1 MKRLLL
7 AVMLCVGM
15 LSVWAVPAKRLSL
28 TVKQPDGTQLTIVQH
43 GDEHF
48 HYFTTED
55 GVLLKK
61 SAQGFF
67 YAQSTVENRLVAT
80 ENLAH
85 NAAERSVEE
94 QAFVMSLP
102 QLSEVISD
110 SRARSMNRRS
120 TVQQKT
126 ATPVTGDVK
135 VPVILVQYK
144 DKKFAPSDPVA
155 EYVELLNSE
164 EPFTGRRGY
173 ASARKYFMDQSEGKF
188 IPTFDV
194 LGPVTLSKNMEYYG
208 GNDKDGNDLH
218 PTEMI
223 EEACRLVN
231 SSADFKEYDNNGD
244 GYVDFVYVIYAG
256 YGEASNTNELEN
268 TIWPHAWA
276 LPTPLSADGVKV
288 QRYACSNELNGY
300 QGSTLAGIGTL
311 CHEFSHC
318 LGLPDFYDIDYSGGF
333 GLSSWSIMNSG
344 NYNDDGYTPCG
355 YTGYE
360 KDYIGWKSLVVL
372 EEPQEVKLYPV
383 SEGGN
388 SYKIVNDANE
398 NEYYVVE
405 NHKKSNW
412 DKGIPAE
419 GMLVFHVD
427 YLRSAWENNA
437 PNDDPHHQRMTIIPA
452 DNKLNDATL
461 RGDTYPGST
470 GNTALTTTSTPA
482 AKVYKGEFMYKD
494 ITNIAMNG
502 NVVTFSF
509 MKGALP
515 VPQMQELADI
525 TESGFTAS
533 WKEAAGINEYEIYLE
548 KLEKSP
554 YMLEEDFRKMKAG
567 SADIASSLDSYT
579 VQEGWTGAN
588 VFGLDGAI
596 RLGTTSQLGGV
607 MSPTFK
613 CDSLCYTVFVTM
625 RKSSAADK
633 DAGVL
638 IAVGDDAWEYLLGG
652 IGTIDNE
659 DWTTYRLLVDTIGAN
674 TYLYID
680 TRDNPNTPKTEG
692 LRVDVDDIYILPGD
706 WTGTDEDT
714 TSTSAAA
721 PRRAKRNIEASRIAR
736 PMNHIAT
743 KVAQMQKSQS
753 VTETYIDFIDEQRY
767 YVTPVHTA
775 RTTELSYRFEGL
787 DGGHYRTAVRSM
799 QGETYSRYSPF
810 REVEIVDGMLPQAA
824 MPAIYVHNDSV
835 FIEVADSA
843 AVLYYTLDGS
853 IPTAYSARYTTP
865 FFLDRKALIN
875 AIARKE
881 GHRSSDV
888 QEFDNWFEQE
898 GATYRIE
905 STIAPKAHLSDAMG
919 GNDEKSY
926 AGHFVVPG
934 EVIYDS
940 VTYVVSGI
948 DPYAFRN
955 AVSLR
960 SVTVGGEALH
970 SVGDG
975 LFLGCKNLS
984 AVVWDVD
991 LPLAASAFDASGY
1004 NNLLVYLP
1012 ETMDF
1017 EHPLIEKQNMT
1028 LVKGDACATLV
1039 LNAQFPFYAP
1049 RTFNAGQVS
1058 FTRFFSQQTA
1068 LGSSAGWETIALP
1081 FDVQHIEHSSKGV
1094 IAPFGVEADKHFW
1107 LAEPDGDGFSL
1118 AEGIRANTAYIIA
1131 MPNHKDY
1138 GDNALS
1144 GQVTFSADNAVVYAT
1159 DALCAAEGC
1168 EYRLMPTYD
1177 KLEADEDI
1185 YALNIGVKHDGLAP
1199 GSVFAPGKYAVNP
1212 FSAYLAPAEN
1222 GQKAPMYRIQI
1233 NKEIEDAPMEFSVM
1247 AKGGVVIVT
1256 LPEARDIEVYD
1267 IAGRSVC
1274 TIEGKAGANEITHLQ
1289 TGFYLIEKTKVYV
1302 KH

>member
-1 MKRLLL
+1 MKRLFLTM
-7 AVMLCVGM
+7 MLCVCVFA
-15 LSVWAVPAKRLSL
+15 LWAVPAKRLSL
-28 TVKQPDGTQLTIVQH
+28 TVKQPDGTELTIVQH

-80 ENLAH
+80 MNLAH

-94 QAFVMSLP
+94 QTLVMSLP

-110 SRARSMNRRS
+110 SRARSMSRRS
-120 TVQQKT
+120 TMQQKT

-144 DKKFAPSDPVA
+144 DKKFAPSNPVA

-164 EPFTGRRGY
+164 EPFTDRRGY

-208 GNDKDGNDLH
+208 GNDKEGNDLH

-276 LPTPLSADGVKV
+276 LPTPLSADGVKI

-333 GLSSWSIMNSG
+333 GLGSWSIMNSG

-372 EEPQEVKLYPV
+372 EEPQDVKLYPV
-383 SEGGN
+383 SEGGDA
-388 SYKIVNDANE
+388 YKIVNDANE

-427 YLRSAWENNA
+427 YLKSAWENNT

-452 DNKLNDATL
+452 DNKLSDATL

-502 NVVTFSF
+502 DVVTFSF

-515 VPQMQELADI
+515 VPQMQELANI

-554 YMLEEDFRKMKAG
+554 YMLEEDFSKMKVG
-567 SADIASSLDSYT
+567 SADIGSSLGNYT
-579 VQEGWTGAN
+579 IQEGWRGAN

-596 RLGTTSQLGGV
+596 RLGTTSQLGGI

-613 CDSLCYTVFVTM
+613 CDSLCYTIFVTM
-625 RKSSAADK
+625 RKSSAEDK

-638 IAVGDDAWEYLLGG
+638 ISVGDDAWEYLHGG

-659 DWTTYRLLVDTIGAN
+659 DWAIYTLLLDTIGEN
-674 TYLYID
+674 TYLYMD
-680 TRDNPNTPKTEG
+680 TRDNPNTPTTEG
-692 LRVDVDDIYILPGD
+692 LRVDIDDIYILPGD
-706 WTGTDEDT
+706 WTGEDEDT
-714 TSTSAAA
+714 TSAAA
-721 PRRAKRNIEASRIAR
+721 PRHAKRNIEASRIAR
-736 PMNHIAT
+736 PMNHVAT

-753 VTETYIDFIDEQRY
+753 ITGAYIDFIDEQRY

-799 QGETYSRYSPF
+799 QGDTYSRYSPF
-810 REVEIVDGMLPQAA
+810 CEVEIVDSMLPQAA
-824 MPAIYVHNDSV
+824 MPAIYIHNDSV

-853 IPTAYSARYTTP
+853 IPTAYSTRYTTP
-865 FFLDRKALIN
+865 FFLDRKALIK
-875 AIARKE
+875 AVARKE
-881 GHRSSDV
+881 GHRRSDV
-888 QEFDNWFEQE
+888 QEFDNWFELE

-905 STIAPKAHLSDAMG
+905 STVAPKAHLSEAMG

-926 AGHFVVPG
+926 AGHFVVPA
-934 EVIYDS
+934 EVVYDS

-948 DPYAFRN
+948 DSYAFRN

-1012 ETMDF
+1012 DTMDF
-1017 EHPLIEKQNMT
+1017 EHPLIDAGRMA
-1028 LVKGDACATLV
+1028 LVCDGVSGALV
-1039 LNAQFPFYAP
+1039 LNGNYPFYCPIEFTAESVSYQ
-1049 RTFNAGQVS
+1049 RTF
-1058 FTRFFSQQTA
+1058 SQSTGVGMA
-1068 LGSSAGWETIALP
+1068 AGWETIALP
-1081 FDVQHIEHSSKGV
+1081 FDVQTYTHSTKGD
-1094 IAPFGVEADKHFW
+1094 IAPFGIEAKHNFW
-1107 LAEPDGDGFSL
+1107 LAELEGEAFAKSTSL
-1118 AEGIRANTAYIIA
+1118 RANVPYIIA
-1131 MPNHKDY
+1131 IPNNTLY
-1138 GDNALS
+1138 GDHSMNGIITFAANNAKIVS
-1144 GQVTFSADNAVVYAT
+1144 T
-1159 DALCAAEGC
+1159 DEVIVAEGQGLKFVPNY
-1168 EYRLMPTYD
+1168 EIVAPQ
-1177 KLEADEDI
+1177 EDV
-1185 YALNIGVKHDGLAP
+1185 YALNIGAKYGDNNA
-1199 GSVFAPGKYAVNP
+1199 GSVFVSNQYSVKP
-1212 FSAYLAPAEN
+1212 FSAYVTPAVGSVAAPF
-1222 GQKAPMYRIQI
+1222 YRIFSQPDV
-1233 NKEIEDAPMEFSVM
+1233 EEDVDTFSVSTNE
-1247 AKGGVVIVT
+1247 GVIYVSLGRARTVVVCDMLGRQVRRVACEAGVT
-1256 LPEARDIEVYD
+1256 E
-1267 IAGRSVC
+1267 IAGLDKGV
-1274 TIEGKAGANEITHLQ
+1274 
-1289 TGFYLIEKTKVYV
+1289 YLVENVKVYV
-1302 KH
+1302 ER

>member
-1 MKRLLL
+1 MKRLFLTM
-7 AVMLCVGM
+7 MLCVCVFA
-15 LSVWAVPAKRLSL
+15 LWAVPAKRLSL
-28 TVKQPDGTQLTIVQH
+28 TVKQPDGTELTIVQH

-80 ENLAH
+80 MNLAH

-94 QAFVMSLP
+94 QTLVMSLP

-110 SRARSMNRRS
+110 SRARSMSRRS
-120 TVQQKT
+120 TMQQKT

-144 DKKFAPSDPVA
+144 DKKFAPSNPVA
-155 EYVELLNSE
+155 EYVELLNNE
-164 EPFTGRRGY
+164 EPFTDRRGY

-208 GNDKDGNDLH
+208 GNDKEGNDLH

-276 LPTPLSADGVKV
+276 LPTPLSADGVKI

-333 GLSSWSIMNSG
+333 GLGSWSIMNSG

-372 EEPQEVKLYPV
+372 EEPQDVKLYPV
-383 SEGGN
+383 SEGGDA
-388 SYKIVNDANE
+388 YKIVNDANE

-427 YLRSAWENNA
+427 YLKSAWENNT

-452 DNKLNDATL
+452 DNKLSDATL

-502 NVVTFSF
+502 DVVTFSF

-515 VPQMQELADI
+515 VPQMQELANI

-554 YMLEEDFRKMKAG
+554 YMLEEDFSQMKAG
-567 SADIASSLDSYT
+567 SADIGSSLGNYT
-579 VQEGWTGAN
+579 IQEGWRGAN

-596 RLGTTSQLGGV
+596 RLGTTSQLGGI

-613 CDSLCYTVFVTM
+613 CDSLCYTIFVTM
-625 RKSSAADK
+625 RKSSAEDK

-638 IAVGDDAWEYLLGG
+638 ISVGDDAWEYLHGG

-659 DWTTYRLLVDTIGAN
+659 DWAIYTLLLDTIGEN
-674 TYLYID
+674 TYLYMD
-680 TRDNPNTPKTEG
+680 TRDNPNTPNTEG
-692 LRVDVDDIYILPGD
+692 LRVDIDDIYILPGD
-706 WTGTDEDT
+706 WTGEDEDT
-714 TSTSAAA
+714 TSAAA
-721 PRRAKRNIEASRIAR
+721 PRYTKRNIEASRIAR
-736 PMNHIAT
+736 PMNHVAT

-753 VTETYIDFIDEQRY
+753 ITGAYIDFIDEQRY

-799 QGETYSRYSPF
+799 QGDTYSRYSPF
-810 REVEIVDGMLPQAA
+810 REVEIVDSMLPQAA
-824 MPAIYVHNDSV
+824 MPAIYIHNDSV

-853 IPTAYSARYTTP
+853 IPTAYSTRYTTS

-875 AIARKE
+875 AVARKE
-881 GHRSSDV
+881 GHRRSDV
-888 QEFDNWFEQE
+888 QEFDNWFELE

-905 STIAPKAHLSDAMG
+905 STVAPKAHLSEAMG

-926 AGHFVVPG
+926 AGHFVVPA
-934 EVIYDS
+934 EVVYDS

-948 DPYAFRN
+948 DSYAFRN

-960 SVTVGGEALH
+960 SVTVGGEALR
-970 SVGDG
+970 SAGDG
-975 LFLGCKNLS
+975 LFMGCKNLN
-984 AVVWDVD
+984 AVVWNVD

-1012 ETMDF
+1012 DTMDF
-1017 EHPLIEKQNMT
+1017 EHPLVEKHNMA
-1028 LVKGDACATLV
+1028 LVKGDACAALV
-1039 LNAQFPFYAP
+1039 LNGNYPFYCPIEFTAESVSYQ
-1049 RTFNAGQVS
+1049 RTFSQ
-1058 FTRFFSQQTA
+1058 FTGVGTA
-1068 LGSSAGWETIALP
+1068 AGWETIALP
-1081 FDVQHIEHSSKGV
+1081 FDVQTYTHSTKGD
-1094 IAPFGVEADKHFW
+1094 IAPFGIEAKHNFW
-1107 LAEPDGDGFSL
+1107 LAELEGDAFAKSTSL
-1118 AEGIRANTAYIIA
+1118 RANVPYIIA
-1131 MPNHKDY
+1131 IPNNTLYGDHSMNGTITFAANNAKIVSTDEVIVAEGQALKFVPNYEIVAPQEDVYALNVGAKY
-1138 GDNALS
+1138 GDNN
-1144 GQVTFSADNAVVYAT
+1144 V
-1159 DALCAAEGC
+1159 
-1168 EYRLMPTYD
+1168 
-1177 KLEADEDI
+1177 
-1185 YALNIGVKHDGLAP
+1185 
-1199 GSVFAPGKYAVNP
+1199 GSVFVSNQYSVKP
-1212 FSAYLAPAEN
+1212 FSAYVTPAVGSVAAPF
-1222 GQKAPMYRIQI
+1222 YRIFSQPDV
-1233 NKEIEDAPMEFSVM
+1233 EEDVDTFSVSTNE
-1247 AKGGVVIVT
+1247 GVIYVS
-1256 LPEARDIEVYD
+1256 LGRARTVVVYD
-1267 IAGRSVC
+1267 MLGRQVRRVAC
-1274 TIEGKAGANEITHLQ
+1274 EVGVTEIVGLDK
-1289 TGFYLIEKTKVYV
+1289 GVYLVENVKVYV
-1302 KH
+1302 ER